1 MYVSHKKL
9 SVIRQLLRKK
19 EKKREK
25 IVLLSKTKLNTKEVL
40 ISRAS
45 IDSYFSQDE
54 FILIKN
60 VLKDY
65 QKKMIK
71 KEKKEKIL
79 IINEYVSCY

>member
-54 FILIKN
+54 FILVKN

-71 KEKKEKIL
+71 KENK
-79 IINEYVSCY
+79 

>member
-71 KEKKEKIL
+71 KEKK
-79 IINEYVSCY
+79 

>member
-71 KEKKEKIL
+71 KENK
-79 IINEYVSCY
+79 